1 VFLRLHIDVSGRM
14 EDEDYDGG
22 YGDDQDY
29 DYEFP
34 DDGEDDEQALLE
46 QINREKEAHEKEMA
60 KERKGE
66 QQYQQKDEDE
76 DDEQHAQ
83 KVNGQKEAVQEAL
96 RKCENELSQVK
107 EDADKTKIKLA
118 EAMTTIKELQ
128 EASSSQ
134 LNLASELQEARLQ
147 ILSLQNQLKQETAT
161 PSPPP
166 VVTPTDPVAPPP
178 STPSYSKLMKSF
190 LNLSTQHSFDSY
202 PATDSTEL
210 TETICLSLL
219 TQTNKKLSEQQKQLQ
234 QLQQQLQ
241 QQQEQQEQQ
250 HPQYKKSSSVA
261 GTVTVSSTGGGGG
274 GGGASDSELQQR
286 INNLEE
292 ELRLALGAA
301 EDIRALKAKAI
312 SLVERIRV
320 EKEEKLRCESEQK
333 VFIKKIEMLSDHV
346 EKLMIHLKH
355 EAATKIKTIDQLR
368 ASEKRNE
375 SAQLKLGIVSR
386 KAAAKDR
393 LIAELR
399 EGSKILE
406 DQLRL
411 MDEKYLELRT
421 KLDYAREVASKKV
434 KIAQKT
440 ASDLRVKFA
449 LAGNT
454 KLLDHIP
461 LPDINSTS
469 IPLGGTGDYFYS
481 SSDGYGGGGGG
492 GMGSPGGGG
501 GSGGGGGDYGRSMS
515 GMSMTSPTPL
525 SRSMGSANNLLLKSG
540 GTASGGG
547 GGAGGTGNRKKAS
560 KKKFSSQTIAKDTE
574 QSTERV
580 LDKIRRLR
588 GGQQEW
594 TEEKIRNLVKSH

>member
-1 VFLRLHIDVSGRM
+1 M

-134 LNLASELQEARLQ
+134 QNLASELQEARLQ

-178 STPSYSKLMKSF
+178 SIPSYSKLMKSF

-241 QQQEQQEQQ
+241 QQQEQQ

-261 GTVTVSSTGGGGG
+261 GTVTVSSTGGGG